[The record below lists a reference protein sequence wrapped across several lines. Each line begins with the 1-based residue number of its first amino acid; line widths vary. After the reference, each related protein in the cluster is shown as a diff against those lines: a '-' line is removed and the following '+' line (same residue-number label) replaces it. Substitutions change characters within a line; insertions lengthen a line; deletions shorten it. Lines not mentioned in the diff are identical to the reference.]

1 LKIAAFCLLA
11 SALSAAAP
19 SARAEPS
26 EIRRSGSLYVLTAKG
41 IITPVMAQYL
51 RDGLKEAEEG
61 GAAAAM
67 IRLDTPGGLLDATRD
82 IVGDVLNA
90 PFPVIVY
97 VAPQGARAASA
108 GVFITLAADVAAMA
122 PQTHIGAAHPVSI
135 GGGLPGQRTEKSTA
149 PAAGGAMEEKAVS
162 DAAAYARGLAAA
174 KGRNAEWAE
183 KAVRDS
189 VSLTAEEA
197 LKLKVVDFVAA
208 DEDGLLKA
216 LSGRSVEKQG
226 RAHSLDLSEA
236 PRKALDMNAVLRLL
250 QALVNPNAAYI
261 FLMLGFY
268 ALIYE
273 FASPGVGFGAAA
285 GVICLLLAFYGLQV
299 LPVNYAGLGLLL
311 AGVIFLLLDLKLPTG
326 GLLSIGGVLSL
337 VLGSLML
344 FDSPEPY
351 LRVSLE
357 LVAGTALATAGF
369 FGFALKK
376 VLETRT
382 LKPSSGKEAL
392 IGKTGEVRPGGMVF
406 LNGEL
411 WTLDSPRALSAG
423 DQVKVTAV
431 QGLRLSVEK
440 IGEGRKRKAK

>member
-1 LKIAAFCLLA
+1 
-11 SALSAAAP
+11 
-19 SARAEPS
+19 
-26 EIRRSGSLYVLTAKG
+26 
-41 IITPVMAQYL
+41 
-51 RDGLKEAEEG
+51 
-61 GAAAAM
+61 
-67 IRLDTPGGLLDATRD
+67 
-82 IVGDVLNA
+82 
-90 PFPVIVY
+90 
-97 VAPQGARAASA
+97 
-108 GVFITLAADVAAMA
+108 
-122 PQTHIGAAHPVSI
+122 
-135 GGGLPGQRTEKSTA
+135 
-149 PAAGGAMEEKAVS
+149 
-162 DAAAYARGLAAA
+162 
-174 KGRNAEWAE
+174 
-183 KAVRDS
+183 
-189 VSLTAEEA
+189 
-197 LKLKVVDFVAA
+197 VAA